1 MNKKENGLPRAIK
14 ALAMTN
20 KGTFV
25 KRGKNK
31 NRRRRETRPAA
42 DCVEQ
47 LYTMGIT
54 FGKMR
59 LNRSIKK
66 ALTEAK
72 PYPDKTELKSKT
84 I

>member
-1 MNKKENGLPRAIK
+1 MHISIVGRADASERKRRDAPKKQ
-14 ALAMTN
+14 
-20 KGTFV
+20 
-25 KRGKNK
+25 
-31 NRRRRETRPAA
+31 NRRRRKTRPAA

-66 ALTEAK
+66 ALTLAK